1 MQIEREKITY
11 RKLTSHDV
19 AILVDYR
26 ILFLKELEGEQSSD
40 KELQLKNELTDYFT
54 KALRE
59 NTLIAWMAEYY
70 KQPIGFGG
78 MVIHYVPGSYGMI
91 NGKVGYI
98 LNLYTLPDY
107 RKNGI
112 CSEILERLIKEG
124 KELDLSRI
132 YLHASN
138 DGIELYR
145 EYGFAEANM
154 PELELKELDNK

>member
-11 RKLTSHDV
+11 RKLKSEDTN
-19 AILVDYR
+19 ILADYR
-26 ILFLKELEGEQSSD
+26 IRFLKELEGEQTSD
-40 KELQLKNELTDYFT
+40 KELQLRNELTDYFT
-54 KALRE
+54 KALSE
-59 NTLIAWMAEYY
+59 NTLIAWMAEYN
-70 KQPIGFGG
+70 KQPVGFGG

-112 CSEILERLIKEG
+112 CTEILDKLIKEG

-132 YLHASN
+132 YLHASK
-138 DGIELYR
+138 DGIKLYR
-145 EYGFAEANM
+145 EYGFAECDM
-154 PELELKELDNK
+154 PELELKELNSK